1 MLNRELFTRTPDAKN
16 LPNDGV
22 VNINS
27 QDEAI
32 VRYELETFVC
42 EGEYAG
48 GLKRILTT
56 YLQHIDQSKQP
67 AVWVS
72 GFFGSGKSHLVKML
86 GYLWENR
93 AFANGDTARLIT
105 KLPDSVQD
113 LFVELSR
120 KQDIQGK
127 LAVTGTL
134 KDFPSSDIR
143 YSFLQLLLSALGLP
157 AQLHLFKFVH
167 WARHEGIYEKLEAT
181 LHAQGKMLSRE
192 LNNLYVSKAL
202 AEAVRVALPGYADTE
217 AQVRENFKA
226 NFKAEKTVSREVML
240 ATIKDEILP
249 LQFGAKIPCLLIVL
263 DEVQQFINQ
272 QGGRA
277 IDIQNLAQD
286 LCEQFQGKLLLVS
299 TGQNALSETE
309 QLQPLTDRFSVKVSL
324 TDTDVE
330 TVTRK
335 TVLAKKPAS
344 VAPLTQVLDAASGEV
359 ARNLAGSSFA
369 YLTADHAQLT
379 ADYPILPSTRKFW
392 RRVLQTVDT
401 AGLEGQLRSQLRIV
415 NEGVNQVAWKP
426 VGHVVPADF
435 VFWQKQS
442 QLAQSAVLLN
452 ETQNL
457 IERRK
462 TEGPTGELES
472 RVLAVVFLLDELVRK
487 GGAATKIEANENTIA
502 ELLLED
508 LTTNSETLRQQV
520 KAAVQ
525 RLTEEQHLMQ
535 IGAEY
540 RLQTAIGA
548 EWLKE
553 FRNQETKITST
564 GDDLIQRLRRERI
577 SAFFKTRTQAIIVQH
592 GSSKLRRDFEV
603 WNRPERPTLDA
614 RLHLWVRDGWSDSE
628 TQFLHE
634 IRSEGPSVALA
645 YAFVAKQREADL
657 RRELVRYLAASATL
671 EAKGLTTSREAEQAQ
686 SSMKTQQGLADAAV
700 QNLIETACKEA
711 TIYLAGGTKI
721 DGGDVTANIR
731 EALNKLADRQF
742 PEFQAKADFVGWDAA
757 MRKALANAPDALA
770 SAGWP
775 GEAKDHPM
783 AQEILRFLGNAT
795 HSGRAI
801 QQQFERAP
809 YGWQPEAINAILLML
824 RLTEQ
829 VSTLEPILNMQ
840 KIAAAQFKRESVAL
854 DAREKIALKKL
865 YQTAGINCPNG
876 QELATSEDYLTKLLA
891 LAQQAGGAAPQ
902 PEPVN
907 LAPLREL
914 KDRTG
919 NERLKALVE
928 QKDTLAGWYSTWT
941 QQAATAQ
948 KRLPQW
954 QLLRSLLAQAPAD
967 LTEVTGLRADV
978 AALENDRLLLHEP
991 DLVAPLLQQL
1001 AEALKKALSELKQRY
1016 LAAYEEQMAALQA
1029 DTYFDKLTP
1038 EQKNELLRQN
1048 QLLGKPELK
1057 SYDAPALLATLEHIS
1072 LESWVTRI
1080 AALGSQF
1087 QAAQAA
1093 AVKLAAPKARSFRL
1107 PRPTLT
1113 TPAELDD
1120 YLADLRQELEQLM
1133 ASGESVIL
1141 S

>member
-48 GLKRILTT
+48 GLKRILGT
-56 YLQHIDQSKQP
+56 YLQHFNQSKQP

-93 AFANGDTARLIT
+93 SFSNGDTARTI
-105 KLPDSVQD
+105 KQLPESVQE
-113 LFVELSR
+113 LFVELDR
-120 KQDIQGK
+120 KQDIQGR
-127 LAVTGTL
+127 LSVTGTL

-143 YSFLQLLLSALGLP
+143 YSFLQLLLSALELP
-157 AQLHLFKFVH
+157 AQLHLFEFVH

-181 LHAQGKMLSRE
+181 LIAQGKTLKRE

-202 AEAVRVALPGYADTE
+202 AEAVRLALPGYADTE

-240 ATIKDEILP
+240 DTIKEKILP
-249 LQFGAKIPCLLIVL
+249 LRFGTKIPCLLIVL

-272 QGGRA
+272 LGGRA

-335 TVLAKKPAS
+335 TVLAKKATAL
-344 VAPLTQVLDAASGEV
+344 VPLTQVLDAASGEI

-369 YLTADHAQLT
+369 YLTADHEQLT

-415 NEGVNQVAWKP
+415 NEGVNQVAALP

-462 TEGPTGELES
+462 SEGANGELES
-472 RVLAVVFLLDELVRK
+472 RVLAIVFLLDELARK
-487 GGAATKIEANENTIA
+487 AGPATKIEANENTIA
-502 ELLLED
+502 ELLLKD
-508 LTTNSETLRQQV
+508 LTINSEELRQQV

-525 RLTEEQHLMQ
+525 RLTQEQHLMQ
-535 IGAEY
+535 IGTEY

-553 FRNQETKITST
+553 FRRHETELNNN
-564 GDDLIQRLRRERI
+564 GNDLIQRQRRERI
-577 SAFFKTRTQAIIVQH
+577 VKFFRNRAQTFSVQQ
-592 GSSKLRRDFEV
+592 GVSKQVRNVEV
-603 WNRPERPTLDA
+603 WDRNESPTLDA
-614 RLHLWVRDGWSDSE
+614 RLYLWVRDGWTDGE
-628 TQFLHE
+628 TQLLHE
-634 IRSEGPSVALA
+634 IRAEGPTVALVYA
-645 YAFVAKQREADL
+645 YVPKQRETDL
-657 RRELVRYLAASATL
+657 RRELIRYLAAHDTL
-671 EAKGLTTSREAEQAQ
+671 EAKGLVNSPEAEQARR
-686 SSMKTQQGLADAAV
+686 SMQTQRSLAEDAA
-700 QNLIETACKEA
+700 QKIIEAACRDA
-711 TIYLAGGTKI
+711 TVYLAGGTKI
-721 DGGDVTANIR
+721 DGGDVAANMR
-731 EALNKLADRQF
+731 EALTKLADRQF
-742 PEFQAKADFVGWDAA
+742 TEFLKGDAVGWDPA
-757 MRKALANAPDALA
+757 MRKALGNAPDALT
-770 SAGWP
+770 SAGWT
-775 GEAKDHPM
+775 GEAKDHPVG
-783 AQEILRFLGNAT
+783 QEILRFLGNSSL
-795 HSGRAI
+795 SGKIIRD
-801 QQQFERAP
+801 QFTKAP
-809 YGWQPEAINAILLML
+809 YGWQTEAIDAMLLML
-824 RLTEQ
+824 RFTEQ
-829 VSTLEPILNMQ
+829 ISTLEPIPNQQ
-840 KIAAAQFKRESVAL
+840 KIPAAVFKRESVAL
-854 DAREKIALKKL
+854 DARDKIALKKL
-865 YQTAGINCPNG
+865 YLAAGIACPNG
-876 QELATSEDYLTKLLA
+876 QELATSDTFLNLLLDRA
-891 LAQQAGGAAPQ
+891 REAGGTAPL

-914 KDRTG
+914 QARTG

-928 QKDTLAGWYSTWT
+928 QKEDLTTQLTDWT
-941 QQAATAQ
+941 KRAETA
-948 KRLPQW
+948 RLRQPQW
-954 QLLRSLLAQAPAD
+954 QLLRSLLALATTD
-967 LTEVTGLRADV
+967 LEAVETLRPQV
-978 AALENDRLLLHEP
+978 AALEADRLLLREP
-991 DLVAPLLQQL
+991 DLVGPLLHQVVD
-1001 AEALKKALSELKQRY
+1001 ALKQELTERKQRY
-1016 LAAYEEQMAALQA
+1016 QTEYEQQMTTLQA
-1029 DTYFDKLTP
+1029 DGYFKKLTP
-1038 EQKNELLRQN
+1038 EQKNQILRQN
-1048 QLLGKPELK
+1048 QLIVEFKPK
-1057 SYDAPALLATLEHIS
+1057 SYDAPGLLGALEHVS
-1072 LESWVTRI
+1072 LETWLTKK
-1080 AALGSQF
+1080 AALQSQF
-1087 QAAQAA
+1087 QTAQAE
-1093 AVKLAAPKARSFRL
+1093 AVKLAAPKSHSFKM
-1107 PRPTLT
+1107 PRPTLKSK
-1113 TPAELDD
+1113 ADLND
-1120 YLADLRQELEQLM
+1120 YLDELRKELEELLD
-1133 ASGESVIL
+1133 SGESVVL